1 MQSRKECARSV
12 KYFQEA
18 SLDRKL
24 SLFDYFHIVAFIMFT
39 TFTTIFLSLSYNNAT
54 AKFERD
60 AAILNEKYLDDK
72 KKMLRNEVEEFI
84 DFIDSK
90 RKNVY
95 AQTQATVKNRVYEAH
110 EIVTALYERYHKT
123 HSQSQI
129 QEMIVETLR
138 HLRFENGQGYYFIT
152 RLDGVEILFA
162 DKPEMEGKNML
173 GLQNSEG
180 RYVVKNMIDIALSSN
195 KEGFYEYTWSKPK
208 IQTENHKKISFI
220 KLFEPYGWI
229 IGTGLYLEDMEVKI
243 KEEIVN
249 DKERLL
255 FDKEKN
261 NYLFAGTWEGFSLT
275 YPAQNKNMYNVQ
287 DKNGKFVVQALIE
300 KAQHGGGYVEYVM
313 PPLKGERNL
322 TKLSYVTGIEEW
334 KWYVGAGVYLDDIN
348 EEIGKLKHIMEAELE
363 KTIFSILGLVLFF
376 SLLLAFFYFHISR
389 KIRKD
394 FQIFTNFFDSLV
406 NKEEMIDIKNI
417 KFREFEEL
425 ARHANAMLKSKI
437 QTDTY
442 LERYKKIV
450 SSSDDLLSF
459 IDKEY
464 RYLAVSEGYLSF
476 FAKEKAEIVGHS
488 MPELFGEDYFQHELK
503 PISDRALSGESFE
516 RECWI
521 KTPSG
526 EYRYLHIK
534 YFPHYEKKGGDV
546 VAYVVSA
553 RDITEK
559 KLNEE
564 KLIASEKELDFLA
577 HNDSLTGLPNRI
589 LLHDR
594 IAHAIATSNRGSTM
608 VALCFIDL
616 DNFKKINDSFGH
628 SYGDNILKQ
637 FANRVHAVIR
647 ACDTLSRL
655 GGDEFILL
663 VENIKEKSEIERI
676 VEKIQNVFDEPFIV
690 NTQKFFLS
698 ASIGISYYPDHG
710 MDSESLIKNAD
721 SAMYKAKDLGKNTYA
736 FYSLEMTIASYERI
750 GMENA
755 LREAIKRREFL
766 VYYQP
771 QVDLVSGE
779 LIGVEALV
787 RWNHPT
793 DGVIAPGKF
802 IGISEETR
810 LIIDIG
816 AFVLEQA
823 CLDILVLKREQLFK
837 GTVSINISGV
847 QIEYSDFLSTLKQ
860 TIERTGIEPSLI
872 DIEVT
877 ESFIMNDPE
886 RWIELLKNMQDLG
899 VTIAIDDFGTGHSS
913 LSYLSKLP
921 IDKLKV
927 DMSFVKDVPER
938 DDACAIVNSIID
950 LAQNMKIATLAEG
963 IETKEQEGYLAEHGC
978 QQGQGYLYGKPMNLK
993 DLKVWIMKR
1002 QK

>member
-1 MQSRKECARSV
+1 MGK
-12 KYFQEA
+12 
-18 SLDRKL
+18 KL

-39 TFTTIFLSLSYNNAT
+39 TFTAIFLSLSYYNAT
-54 AKFERD
+54 SKFEYD
-60 AAILNEKYLDDK
+60 ANILNEKYLDNK
-72 KKMLRNEVEEFI
+72 KKILRLEVENFI
-84 DFIDSK
+84 DFVDSK
-90 RKNVY
+90 RKTIY
-95 AQTQATVKNRVYEAH
+95 AQTQTTVKNRVHEAH
-110 EIVTALYERYHKT
+110 RVATALHERYHKT
-123 HSQSQI
+123 HSPVQV
-129 QEMIVETLR
+129 QEMIIEALR

-152 RLDGVEILFA
+152 RLDGTEMLFA

-180 RYVVKNMIDIALSSN
+180 RYVVKNIIDIALSSH

-208 IQTENHKKISFI
+208 SVSEHHKKISFI

-229 IGTGLYLEDMEVKI
+229 IGTGLYLDDMETKI
-243 KEEIVN
+243 KEEVVN
-249 DKERLL
+249 DRERLL
-255 FDKEKN
+255 FDKENN
-261 NYLFAGTWEGFSLT
+261 NYLFVGTWKGFSLT
-275 YPAQNKNMYNVQ
+275 YPAQNKDMYNVQ
-287 DKNGKFVVQALIE
+287 DKNGKFIVQALIE
-300 KAQHGGGYVEYVM
+300 KAQHGGGFVEYVM

-322 TKLSYVTGIEEW
+322 TKLSYVVGIEDW
-334 KWYVGAGVYLDDIN
+334 QWYLGAGVYLDDIN
-348 EEIGKLKHIMEAELE
+348 EEVEKLKKIMEEELE
-363 KTIFSILGLVLFF
+363 KTIVSILGLVLFF
-376 SLLLAFFYFHISR
+376 SFLLAFFYFHISH

-394 FQIFTNFFDSLV
+394 FQVFTKFFDSLV
-406 NKEEMIDIKNI
+406 NKDEMINLEHI
-417 KFREFEEL
+417 KFKEFEEL
-425 ARHANAMLKSKI
+425 AYHANAMLKMKI
-437 QTDTY
+437 ETDEY

-459 IDKEY
+459 IDKNY
-464 RYLAVSEGYLSF
+464 TYLAVSEGYLSF
-476 FAKEKAEIVGHS
+476 FDKEKEEIIGHS
-488 MPELFGEDYFQHELK
+488 MPELFGEEYFQFELK

-516 RECWI
+516 REYWI
-521 KTPSG
+521 KTPGG
-526 EYRYLHIK
+526 EYRYLHTK
-534 YFPHYEKKGGDV
+534 YFPHFERKGGEV
-546 VAYVVSA
+546 IAYVVSA

-559 KLNEE
+559 KINEE

-577 HNDSLTGLPNRI
+577 HNDNLTGLPNRI

-594 IAHAIATSNRGSTM
+594 ISHAIASSNRGSTM

-637 FANRVHAVIR
+637 FADRVQSVIR
-647 ACDTLSRL
+647 ASDTLSRL
-655 GGDEFILL
+655 GGDEFVLL
-663 VENIKEKSEIERI
+663 VENIKEKNEIESI
-676 VEKIQNVFDEPFIV
+676 VEKIQKVFDEPFIV

-698 ASIGISYYPDHG
+698 ASIGISCYPDHG

-771 QVDLVSGE
+771 QVDLSTGV

-787 RWNHPT
+787 RWNHPSE
-793 DGVIAPGKF
+793 GILAPGRF
-802 IGISEETR
+802 IGLSEETR

-823 CLDILVLKREQLFK
+823 CLDILLLQKEKLFA

-847 QIEYSDFLSTLKQ
+847 QIEYSNFLETLQ
-860 TIERTGIEPSLI
+860 NTIKRTGIEPSLV

-886 RWIELLKNMQDLG
+886 RWIELLKNMQRLG

-927 DMSFVKDVPER
+927 DMSFVKDVPVR

-950 LAQNMKIATLAEG
+950 LAQNMKIVTLAEG

-978 QQGQGYLYGKPMNLK
+978 MQGQGYLYGKPMNLK